1 MIPFYVYYSMFGFQR
16 VGDLAWAAGDSRAR
30 GFLIGGTA
38 GRTTL
43 NGEGLQHEDGH
54 NHVFASVIPNCVAYD
69 PTYGYEVATIV
80 QDGLRRMV
88 SEQEDVFYYITVLNE
103 NYRHP
108 AMPEGVEE
116 GIKRGMYLL
125 REGSGP
131 ERAPRVQ
138 LLGSGSILREVEA
151 GAELLRED
159 FGVAADV
166 WSVTS
171 FTELGRD
178 GIETERWNM
187 LHPTEEPRRS
197 YVEQC
202 LGGRGGPVIA
212 STDYVRTFA
221 NQIRPYVPAAY
232 TVLGTDGF
240 GRSDYRVKLRRF
252 FEVDR
257 HYVAVAALKSLA
269 DAGAVD
275 RAQVQS
281 AIERYSIDTERPA
294 PLRV

>member
-1 MIPFYVYYSMFGFQR
+1 VI
-16 VGDLAWAAGDSRAR
+16 AA
-30 GFLIGGTA
+30 T
-38 GRTTL
+38 
-43 NGEGLQHEDGH
+43 
-54 NHVFASVIPNCVAYD
+54 IPNCVSYD

-80 QDGLRRMV
+80 QDGLRRMFA
-88 SEQEDVFYYITVLNE
+88 EQEDVFYYVTVMNE
-103 NYRHP
+103 NYPHP
-108 AMPEGVEE
+108 AMPEGAEE

-131 ERAPRVQ
+131 EGAPRVQ
-138 LLGSGSILREVEA
+138 LLGSGTILREVEA
-151 GAELLRED
+151 AAELLRED

-178 GIETERWNM
+178 GMETERWNM
-187 LHPTEEPRRS
+187 LHPADDPRRS
-197 YVEQC
+197 FVEQS
-202 LGGRGGPVIA
+202 LTGREGPVVA
-212 STDYVRTFA
+212 STDYIRAFA
-221 NQIRPYVPAAY
+221 DQIRPYVTAPY
-232 TVLGTDGF
+232 RVLGTDGF

-257 HYVAVAALKSLA
+257 HYVTVAALKSLA
-269 DAGAVD
+269 EAGAVEP
-275 RAQVQS
+275 AQVQA